1 MQTTLSQLSIGQ
13 SATIVSHQSSG
24 AVRQRLLDLGLIPQS
39 QIKLIRKAPLRDP
52 FEFRVGATSVVI
64 RQTEAETVIVQLAT
78 LS

>member
-1 MQTTLSQLSIGQ
+1 MTLSQLSIGE

-24 AVRQRLLDLGLIPQS
+24 SIRQRLLDLGLIPQS

-64 RQTEAETVIVQLAT
+64 RKTEADTVIVRLAA